1 MPPSLLVLLVLHATA
16 VAPDAAE
23 AKKPRIFVAEVTGQG
38 VPPEQAS
45 PFTDAVVA
53 ALQVR
58 SLFEVVSAR
67 DVQTALGAERQK
79 SLMGLCETDAAA
91 CSHEASTALLARFVL
106 SGQLARIG
114 SAWQLTLQLVDTTK
128 GQSVSRSTKLA
139 SDVQTLR
146 DLVPWAAA
154 EATGSPL
161 PPPPSRVLP
170 VTLAAAGGA
179 TMLAGGAVALLAAS
193 RVQQLNDELCP
204 GGVPLDG
211 RCGGA
216 TLRDRAFYVQQDQA
230 LRAQSWL
237 GAGLVVA
244 GAALLGAGLWLL
256 PPADAMGR
264 GGVALVPTGPGLAV
278 VGGF

>member
-1 MPPSLLVLLVLHATA
+1 MLPSLLVFLVLHAAA

-38 VPPEQAS
+38 VPPEQAQ

-146 DLVPWAAA
+146 ALVPWAAA

-256 PPADAMGR
+256 PPTDAMGR